1 MTLKFKLSNL
11 LKMAKQEVVYEDDER
26 IHLPFVMFNFH
37 KNTLVINFDI
47 GMYPD
52 EAAKIIIPIEQF
64 CRLYNLKLIISES
77 YVKIN
82 SDIFYGKDAAAH
94 YLQQNYLEMANLKAW
109 DKILE
114 KSFPEDLH
122 MC

>member
-1 MTLKFKLSNL
+1 MTLKNKLSNL
-11 LKMAKQEVVYEDDER
+11 LTVAKQEIIYEDDSS
-26 IHLPFVMFNFH
+26 IHLPFVMFKFY
-37 KNTLVINFDI
+37 KNKLVVNFDI

-52 EAAKIIIPIEQF
+52 EAAKIIIPIDKF
-64 CRLYNLKLIISES
+64 CEMYNLKLIISES
-77 YVKIN
+77 YIKIN
-82 SDIFYGKDAAAH
+82 SDIFYGKDAAKH
-94 YLQQNYLEMANLKAW
+94 YLHQNYLEIANLNAW